1 MTWQPEIDELARRH
15 SLKEEMGGP
24 EGVDR
29 QHSHGKLT
37 IRERID
43 LLADPG
49 TFDEMGKLQ
58 GRTVYNDAG
67 ELESFSPV
75 SRVRGLAKVNGRRVH
90 VSGQDFTIRGG
101 TARTDDGG
109 VDIGHGHPDAHQLR
123 LPNQLT
129 RRSRRKCPRI
139 RRPWSYLYPG
149 W

>member
-49 TFDEMGKLQ
+49 TFDEMGN
-58 GRTVYNDAG
+58 RA
-67 ELESFSPV
+67 ELFTTMLV
-75 SRVRGLAKVNGRRVH
+75 SLKASARYH
-90 VSGQDFTIRGG
+90 VS
-101 TARTDDGG
+101 
-109 VDIGHGHPDAHQLR
+109 VV
-123 LPNQLT
+123 
-129 RRSRRKCPRI
+129 
-139 RRPWSYLYPG
+139 
-149 W
+149 